1 MNTVAILIPWDK
13 VMRIAYKSK
22 HYGELG
28 WTIAKQIG
36 LTDYEIRQSN
46 VDEKIG
52 EKVNTLMREVVRSR
66 MKPQWVEF
74 DSQGNVRSRVEK
86 REFFR
91 IPLDT
96 LQRACYNVGVRLMGT
111 NQTIP

>member
-13 VMRIAYKSK
+13 VMRIAYSCN

-46 VDEKIG
+46 LDEKIG
-52 EKVNTLMREVVRSR
+52 ERLDRLIRETVKMRITPR
-66 MKPQWVEF
+66 WVEF
-74 DSQGNVRSRVEK
+74 DTQGNVNMV
-86 REFFR
+86 
-91 IPLDT
+91 I
-96 LQRACYNVGVRLMGT
+96 
-111 NQTIP
+111 

>member
-13 VMRIAYKSK
+13 VMQIAYKSK

-28 WTIAKQIG
+28 WTIAKQLG
-36 LTDYEIRQSN
+36 LTDSEILQSN

-74 DSQGNVRSRVEK
+74 DQDGNVS
-86 REFFR
+86 
-91 IPLDT
+91 
-96 LQRACYNVGVRLMGT
+96 VR
-111 NQTIP
+111 